1 MKQRTNL
8 RMILIFCIMV
18 LAVLLI
24 GSTKVEADGYPTGTQ
39 YGIVTSGT
47 ITKDNIP
54 DTFNVNIKEAEF
66 EKTPQ
71 IVFEQLVA
79 KLQEQGI
86 TVEKYN
92 YEKNEYGNL
101 DIFGDYISQK
111 ADGKDYIAQ
120 VYCFD
125 MKKAHIKLSN
135 YEEDIIVNV
144 VYNNSNQYNTETKR
158 TVEQKAN
165 NLNLPKYK
173 DTYDCTTKREIGT
186 KGNIVESITQNA
198 IDSLTKAFNDNSITV
213 VGGITADG
221 GWVFEPF
228 EDCTARP
235 FYIFKDGV
243 YYTTIDALCGS
254 IYNKITVPSN
264 VEDIESYA
272 ISKIKAL
279 INQHNQDEYNQSMQ
293 NEVEFIKLTKV
304 SGDNYKVCWK
314 YKDNSQEEYNDIVIK
329 KSTSDNTGNTGTT
342 ETKPITKEDKTTGI
356 KIEGNISANITISS
370 NKVTDQAIINKVAD
384 ALKNISNKYV
394 TYDISL
400 LENGT
405 KVQPNGKIK
414 VSIPIPSGYDTSK
427 LVVYRVTESGEKIE
441 YKPIISGNYAT
452 IETDHFSTYVL
463 AETGTVK
470 APSQDK
476 PNTSASNS
484 NKLDDTPKTGVNNVI
499 LVSSAIVSIIS
510 LAGII
515 LIKRK

>member
-24 GSTKVEADGYPTGTQ
+24 GSTKVEAESSK

-47 ITKDNIP
+47 ITENDIP
-54 DTFNVNIKEAEF
+54 DTFNIDIKEVEF
-66 EKTPQ
+66 EKAQ
-71 IVFEQLVA
+71 DMIFNQLVTI
-79 KLQEQGI
+79 LQSKGFVIDTYGWGDTEVEQQA
-86 TVEKYN
+86 N
-92 YEKNEYGNL
+92 
-101 DIFGDYISQK
+101 
-111 ADGKDYIAQ
+111 GKDYIY
-120 VYCFD
+120 VWTYD
-125 MKKAHIKLSN
+125 LKKMTISKSGKTLK
-135 YEEDIIVNV
+135 EVNV
-144 VYNNSNQYNTETKR
+144 VYNNSNQYNEDTKK

-165 NLNLPKYK
+165 NLNVSKES
-173 DTYDCTTKREIGT
+173 DTYKCVKEIELGD
-186 KGNIVESITQNA
+186 KNA
-198 IDSLTKAFNDNSITV
+198 WGGWWEQYAIEILTKAFNDSSITV
-213 VGGITADG
+213 LEGMTSFGDG
-221 GWVFEPF
+221 PDPFDDGW
-228 EDCTARP
+228 TKP

-243 YYTTIDALCGS
+243 YYTTIEAFCGYS
-254 IYNKITVPSN
+254 SKITVPSN
-264 VEDIESYA
+264 VEDIEAYA
-272 ISKIKAL
+272 ISKIKDYMKAYTEEMGDYCDFSSVEEVKLSKVKGDTYKVAL
-279 INQHNQDEYNQSMQ
+279 IDRDG
-293 NEVEFIKLTKV
+293 VELEGEPIEI
-304 SGDNYKVCWK
+304 S
-314 YKDNSQEEYNDIVIK
+314 IK
-329 KSTSDNTGNTGTT
+329 KTTSDNTGNTGTT

-356 KIEGNISANITISS
+356 KIEAQVGSISVNITIAS
-370 NKVTDQAIINKVAD
+370 NKVTDQAIINKVAE

-441 YKPIISGNYAT
+441 YKPTISGNYAT

-476 PNTSASNS
+476 PNTSTSNS

-515 LIKRK
+515 IIKKK